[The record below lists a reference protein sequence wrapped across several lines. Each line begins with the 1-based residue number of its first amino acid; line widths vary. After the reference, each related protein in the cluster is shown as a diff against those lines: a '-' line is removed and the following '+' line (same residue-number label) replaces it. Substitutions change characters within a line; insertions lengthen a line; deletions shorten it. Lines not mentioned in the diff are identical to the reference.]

1 MQVSNPVSSNR
12 QTVYLYHTNI
22 MNKKVRLE
30 QNYWTIRELFE
41 EELVE
46 NWYDPETVDEIYIW
60 REEFV
65 EKERKLFKELY
76 SEDIENY

>member
-1 MQVSNPVSSNR
+1 
-12 QTVYLYHTNI
+12 